1 MFLSASLFPSFIKA
15 ENTWKE
21 TQLLAFFLRVSCAA
35 LALRSDR
42 EPDLSPAAVPADHV
56 RAGHGVEERVR
67 LQVLRQARE
76 ELRDVDEVH
85 LQQDFLV
92 QMQDAQTRPE

>member
-21 TQLLAFFLRVSCAA
+21 TQLLAFFLRVSC

>member
-1 MFLSASLFPSFIKA
+1 M
-15 ENTWKE
+15 
-21 TQLLAFFLRVSCAA
+21 SCA
-35 LALRSDR
+35 ALRSDR